1 MLKSNEPLSATE
13 WEIAIGR
20 AISKMRRAQG
30 KSQKEFAQIAGLSA
44 SAIKKIEGGDGSTM
58 RSLIL
63 IAGALGRSE
72 WLSSFATTEPT
83 ISPLSLFMK
92 QEKAK
97 QKAPQK
103 TAERSKRV

>member
-1 MLKSNEPLSATE
+1 MLKSDEPLSTTE

-30 KSQKEFAQIAGLSA
+30 KSQQEFAQIAGLSA

-63 IAGALGRSE
+63 IASALGRRE
-72 WLSSFATTEPT
+72 WLSSFAVSEPA
-83 ISPLSLFMK
+83 ISPLSLFME
-92 QEKAK
+92 QEKAT

-103 TAERSKRV
+103 TAKLSKRV